1 MKMPRRWVAAG
12 VVTVWLAAA
21 ACGEAQ
27 SVPTEVPEP
36 TAPAA
41 ESARSPRSDESLA
54 AEARERLDAFDD
66 LTAVTVRANAGVVR
80 LGGEVATLQ
89 AWRQAEDL
97 TAAVDGVSA
106 VINDINISAD
116 VRGQVNALRQV
127 VTRAA
132 NFAPLIVFAILVLLL
147 FLGLSWLVGRWTA
160 PFERISRNR
169 FVQDVAQTTV
179 RAILV
184 LAGIVLAL
192 QIVDATAIAGALIG
206 TAGFAGVA
214 LGFAFKD
221 LIENFLAS
229 VLLST
234 RQPFAPNDLV
244 NVDGFEGTVVRLTS
258 RATVLMTPEGNHI
271 RIPNARVYKG
281 VILNYTRNPRRRF
294 DFAIAVGSESDLSAS
309 QAVGVDVLRQ
319 MSGVLDDPAPWSHII
334 QVGDSSVPI
343 RFYGWIDQRTTNFAR
358 ARSEA
363 IRLVKEGL
371 EAAGFQLPE
380 PIYRIRSEV
389 PDSRPAEPTT
399 SAATS
404 ELQAD
409 IRERGDPIVDQIN
422 EERQVTESNDL
433 LDPSAPQE

>member
-1 MKMPRRWVAAG
+1 
-12 VVTVWLAAA
+12 LAAA
-21 ACGEAQ
+21 ASAEAQ
-27 SVPTEVPEP
+27 PAPAEVPES

-41 ESARSPRSDESLA
+41 ESALSPRSDDAVA
-54 AEARERLDAFDD
+54 AEARKRLDAFDD
-66 LTAVTVRANAGVVR
+66 LKGVTVRADAGVVR
-80 LGGEVATLQ
+80 LGGEVLTLQ
-89 AWRQAEDL
+89 AWRQAENL
-97 TAAVDGVSA
+97 AGATDGVSA
-106 VINDINISAD
+106 VINDIEISAD
-116 VRGQVNALRQV
+116 VRGQVNALRQT

-132 NFAPLIVFAILVLLL
+132 NLAPLIAFAIVVLLL
-147 FLGLSWLVGRWTA
+147 FLALSWLVGRWAA

-184 LAGIVLAL
+184 LAGVVLAL

-206 TAGFAGVA
+206 TAGVAGVA

-294 DFAIAVGSESDLSAS
+294 DFIIAVGSESDLSAS
-309 QAVGVDVLRQ
+309 QAVGVEELRQ
-319 MSGVLDDPAPWSHII
+319 MSGVLDDPEPWSHIVEI
-334 QVGDSSVPI
+334 GDSSVPI
-343 RFYGWIDQRTTNFAR
+343 RFYGWIDQRSTNFSR

-380 PIYRIRSEV
+380 PTYRIRSDV
-389 PDSRPAEPTT
+389 PDGPQADRTAPT
-399 SAATS
+399 AAS
-404 ELQAD
+404 EHYTD

-422 EERQVTESNDL
+422 EERQVAEPTDL